1 MLFSIRIMKR
11 PVLLQVDQSTL
22 LTACKPL
29 IILTFVGSINETP
42 PCKSGLTGQKN
53 PVRPLFLCVSVPNA
67 IGSGAELSAAPFRKS
82 KRRSAVLSRT
92 KKRIPCFDYIRLSR
106 PGKPSRTDRALYP
119 AGCRSARHKAF
130 ARASRSGYH

>member
-42 PCKSGLTGQKN
+42 LCKSGLTGQKN

-67 IGSGAELSAAPFRKS
+67 IGSGAELSAASFR

-92 KKRIPCFDYIRLSR
+92 KKRIPCFEYIRLSR

-130 ARASRSGYH
+130 ARASRSGYR